1 MNDYSNF
8 CVLELGKNGDLSYF
22 QKKLLKRKILS
33 PTIICYFAK
42 QILEALN
49 YIHKCKVIHMDI
61 KPSNI
66 LIDSYLNVKL
76 TDFSVSC
83 SYNAFNPEELVRFPF
98 VGTDKY
104 MSPEILNRTNM
115 KIKDCSKI
123 DVYSLGVTLY
133 TLAYGCYP
141 YKLDKVKSKDYNT
154 ISRNIQKEVLEF
166 P

>member
-1 MNDYSNF
+1 
-8 CVLELGKNGDLSYF
+8 
-22 QKKLLKRKILS
+22 
-33 PTIICYFAK
+33 
-42 QILEALN
+42 
-49 YIHKCKVIHMDI
+49 MDI

-133 TLAYGCYP
+133 NLAYGCYP
-141 YKLDKVKSKDYNT
+141 YKLDEVKNKDYNT

-166 P
+166 PKDRNVSNLFKNFLTEILEKDYKKRLNVSMALNHPWIKGAEII